1 MPQRLIYFV
10 KLARFSNTNAYVEEQ
25 LRLRFPEASIVT
37 IDLKVLFKRPSLAL
51 MRALVTA
58 LASLGL
64 RAIRGR
70 MPRGTLSDAVAYG
83 LLRSPVMFDA
93 MGRYAVKN
101 IERNRAEVWF
111 TLQTQSLWNSAA
123 KGIPNFVYT
132 DSTALV
138 NLYYRNYN
146 YSALPTGEWL
156 MRERAIY
163 ATAHKTLVM
172 SNHVARS
179 LMELYGVGADRIAR
193 ILVGANLREIPGT
206 PAPAPPDN
214 KTILFVGL
222 DWERKGGPQLVEAFQ
237 RLPHRHND
245 ARLVVVGVLPDLV
258 VPRCEVV
265 GRVPAERVAA
275 YYRQSA
281 IFCMPTHIEPF
292 GIVFIEAMMHGVA
305 VVAPRQGAVVDYIQ
319 NKVTGVLHDPGDVE
333 DIVRAL
339 TWLLDNPPERQAVAM
354 RGFQAVRDVYV
365 WDAVG
370 RKLRDEIIAS
380 MDTEDPR
387 RDPPVGKTEVS
398 ALPAQAGLTS
408 QHGRLRPG

>member
-37 IDLKVLFKRPSLAL
+37 IDLKVLFKRPSWAL
-51 MRALVTA
+51 MRALAAVTA
-58 LASLGL
+58 ALGL
-64 RAIRGR
+64 RALRGR
-70 MPRGTLSDAVAYG
+70 MPKGPLSDAVAHG
-83 LLRSPVMFDA
+83 LLRTPVMFDA
-93 MGRYAVKN
+93 MSRYAVKD
-101 IERNRAEVWF
+101 IERNRADVWF
-111 TLQTQSLWNSAA
+111 SLQTQSLWNSAA

-146 YSALPTGEWL
+146 YSALPRAEWL
-156 MRERAIY
+156 TRERGIY
-163 ATAHKTLVM
+163 STARKTLVM

-179 LMELYGVGADRIAR
+179 LVELYGLDSSRVAR

-206 PAPAPPDN
+206 PAPAPAEN

-222 DWERKGGPQLVEAFQ
+222 DWERKGGPQLVEAFR
-237 RLPHRHND
+237 RLPSRHSD
-245 ARLVVVGVLPDLV
+245 ARLVIVGVSPDLA
-258 VPRCEVV
+258 VPRCEAV
-265 GRVPAERVAA
+265 GRVPAEKVAS

-319 NKVTGVLHDPGDVE
+319 DRVTGVLHDPGEVE
-333 DIVRAL
+333 DIARAL

-354 RGFQAVRDVYV
+354 RGFHAVRDAYV

-370 RKLRDEIIAS
+370 RKMRDEIIAA
-380 MDTEDPR
+380 MDTDPR
-387 RDPPVGKTEVS
+387 PDPPPGMTKVS
-398 ALPAQAGLTS
+398 PLAAQVGLTS
-408 QHGRLRPG
+408 RRDRLQPG